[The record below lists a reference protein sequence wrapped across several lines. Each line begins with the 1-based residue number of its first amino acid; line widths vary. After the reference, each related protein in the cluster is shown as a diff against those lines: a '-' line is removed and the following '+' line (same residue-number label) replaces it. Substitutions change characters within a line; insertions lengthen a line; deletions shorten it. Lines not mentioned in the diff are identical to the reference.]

1 MQAPEV
7 AFLGRSN
14 VGKSSL
20 LNSLVGSAMARVSST
35 PGRTRT
41 INFFALYSSAK
52 AATPDALLA
61 DLPGYGYAKI
71 SRAVS
76 AGWHEFID
84 PYLSEREALV
94 LCVVIVDAMLP
105 PQTSDRKLLEFLRE
119 VGRKF
124 VVVATKSDRISGNQV
139 RNHLRQLRQELQVD
153 TVITYSAKTGAGRP
167 ELWRSIEE
175 AISGWKP
182 PRPRS
187 PSPAD
192 SARRPGWSPV
202 AT

>member
-1 MQAPEV
+1 M

-41 INFFALYSSAK
+41 INFFAIYSSPK
-52 AATPDALLA
+52 SVTPDALLA

-71 SRAVS
+71 SRSVS
-76 AGWHEFID
+76 AGWHKFID
-84 PYLSEREALV
+84 PYVSDREALV

-105 PQTSDRKLLEFLRE
+105 PQTSDRQLLEFLRE

-124 VVVATKSDRISGNQV
+124 VVVATKSDRISGNPL
-139 RNHLRQLRQELQVD
+139 RNHLRQLRQELKVD
-153 TVITYSAKTGAGRP
+153 AIITYSAKKKTGAGRP
-167 ELWRSIEE
+167 ELWRRIEE
-175 AISGWKP
+175 AIAGWKP
-182 PRPRS
+182 PRPGS